1 MRSIIVPRTGGP
13 EVYAIEDTERP
24 LPGSGQVAVDLSVSG
39 VNYLDA
45 TQRKGA
51 TPLAPPFAAGVEGA
65 GTITRIGEG
74 VEGFAIGQRV
84 GWLAGGQG
92 SFSDAVAVEADKLV
106 ALPDDIDDET
116 AVAAL
121 MQGITAHYLTT
132 DTYPIKQGD
141 RVLVHAAA
149 GGLGQLLVQ
158 LAAQTGATVYGTVST
173 AEKAGIARSRGA
185 EQVLGYGDFADRIHE
200 LTGGEGV
207 GVVYDGIGA
216 DTFEG
221 SLAALGIRGMLV
233 CLGNASGPT
242 PPLDI
247 ASLNS
252 GGSLYVTRPTV
263 AHHIRTPGELR
274 RRAEDVFGWIRA
286 GRLSVS
292 IGQRYPVEQVATAF
306 RELESRRTVGK
317 TLLLHHP

>member
-173 AEKAGIARSRGA
+173 AEKAGIA
-185 EQVLGYGDFADRIHE
+185 
-200 LTGGEGV
+200 
-207 GVVYDGIGA
+207 
-216 DTFEG
+216 
-221 SLAALGIRGMLV
+221 
-233 CLGNASGPT
+233 
-242 PPLDI
+242 
-247 ASLNS
+247 
-252 GGSLYVTRPTV
+252 
-263 AHHIRTPGELR
+263 
-274 RRAEDVFGWIRA
+274 
-286 GRLSVS
+286 
-292 IGQRYPVEQVATAF
+292 
-306 RELESRRTVGK
+306 
-317 TLLLHHP
+317 

>member
-1 MRSIIVPRTGGP
+1 
-13 EVYAIEDTERP
+13 
-24 LPGSGQVAVDLSVSG
+24 
-39 VNYLDA
+39 
-45 TQRKGA
+45 
-51 TPLAPPFAAGVEGA
+51 
-65 GTITRIGEG
+65 
-74 VEGFAIGQRV
+74 
-84 GWLAGGQG
+84 
-92 SFSDAVAVEADKLV
+92 
-106 ALPDDIDDET
+106 
-116 AVAAL
+116 
-121 MQGITAHYLTT
+121 
-132 DTYPIKQGD
+132 
-141 RVLVHAAA
+141 
-149 GGLGQLLVQ
+149 Q

-200 LTGGEGV
+200 RTGGEGV